1 MFGELAGLTV
11 CVVFDG
17 DSGNICSFGDDFIV
31 KIEKSAYTFDQND
44 MSICV

>member
-1 MFGELAGLTV
+1 MFGELL

-17 DSGNICSFGDDFIV
+17 DSGHICSFGDDFIV
-31 KIEKSAYTFDQND
+31 KIENSAYTFDQND